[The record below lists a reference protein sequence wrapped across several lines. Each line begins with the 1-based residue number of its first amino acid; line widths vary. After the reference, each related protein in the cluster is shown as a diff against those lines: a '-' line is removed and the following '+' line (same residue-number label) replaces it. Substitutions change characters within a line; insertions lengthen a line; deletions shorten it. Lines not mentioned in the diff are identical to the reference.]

1 MKGAPHWDE
10 QKVWG
15 VMGHLH
21 TGGMWF
27 KKAQKIAD
35 DEGTNLAAMK
45 NGYPDPNTGVMTDWR
60 TKQTGFP
67 TMHPVDGP
75 SVTVP
80 GFENT
85 TINPVSALAST
96 ADYFFLPLSGVFG
109 VWSGATPGSFV
120 SKFMAGYGDYWSSN
134 NIPSAGPGNAVA
146 LDFSKTKITVT
157 FSGGAKAARYVEPT
171 LFK

>member
-1 MKGAPHWDE
+1 MIWYCMKGAPHWDE

-60 TKQTGFP
+60 TKKISDPGFP
-67 TMHPVDGP
+67 TMH
-75 SVTVP
+75 
-80 GFENT
+80 
-85 TINPVSALAST
+85 
-96 ADYFFLPLSGVFG
+96 
-109 VWSGATPGSFV
+109 
-120 SKFMAGYGDYWSSN
+120 
-134 NIPSAGPGNAVA
+134 
-146 LDFSKTKITVT
+146 
-157 FSGGAKAARYVEPT
+157 
-171 LFK
+171 